1 MVRPTMMIHPAFR
14 GAMPVKG
21 ILAAGALALA
31 LVLSASVLT
40 AGPADAPVDVDLELV
55 LAVDAS
61 GSVDQRE
68 YALQTQGI
76 AASFRDQTVLAALR
90 SGAQG
95 RIAVALVTWA
105 DSATPKDVSPWHVI
119 ADAASAEG
127 FARLVEGFP
136 RRVRGGTGIGEAV
149 AFSARQFDKNG
160 LTGSRRVIDLSGDG
174 PETTPRDFVVT
185 PKLARVFALNRGITI
200 NALAILTDEPDL
212 EAYYR
217 AEIVGGPGAFTL
229 AVGSYGDFATAIRAK
244 LIREIEY
251 RPNMSETG
259 QPGRSPAQVARMK

>member
-90 SGAQG
+90 SGA
-95 RIAVALVTWA
+95 T
-105 DSATPKDVSPWHVI
+105 
-119 ADAASAEG
+119 
-127 FARLVEGFP
+127 
-136 RRVRGGTGIGEAV
+136 
-149 AFSARQFDKNG
+149 
-160 LTGSRRVIDLSGDG
+160 SRRG
-174 PETTPRDFVVT
+174 
-185 PKLARVFALNRGITI
+185 
-200 NALAILTDEPDL
+200 
-212 EAYYR
+212 
-217 AEIVGGPGAFTL
+217 
-229 AVGSYGDFATAIRAK
+229 
-244 LIREIEY
+244 
-251 RPNMSETG
+251 M
-259 QPGRSPAQVARMK
+259 